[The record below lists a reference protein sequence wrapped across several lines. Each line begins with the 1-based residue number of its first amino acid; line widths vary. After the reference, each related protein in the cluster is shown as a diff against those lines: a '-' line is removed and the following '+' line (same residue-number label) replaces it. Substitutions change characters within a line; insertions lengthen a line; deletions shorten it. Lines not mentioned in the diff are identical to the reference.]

1 MSKKLI
7 EEKNDL
13 IEQAQAIIDTAK
25 VESRAMTEEEAAQFE
40 ALKAKV
46 DAIAKTIGYE
56 NEMDE
61 MDDMTMKNDQTDEMP
76 TADEVAENETRA
88 FENYI
93 RGVVT
98 NERASNLGAGTNGA
112 VIPTTI
118 ADRIWT
124 KVVDRSPILQKCTV
138 YNTKGK
144 LELPYYDES
153 ETSITVAFSD
163 EFTSLSSNAGKF
175 QEVELSNHLA
185 GALTLVSKSLINN
198 SDFDI
203 VGFVVDQMSDSV
215 QLFLENVILNGDTEH
230 GVKGLS
236 DVKTVETASG
246 TAITADE
253 VIKLKDS
260 VKDSYQQNAFFI
272 MNSTTRTAL
281 RLLKDKNDRYLLND
295 DISSTFGT
303 TLLGKDVYVSDNMP
317 EIEAGKVAI
326 YYGDFKGLVT
336 KFSENIDIQVLR
348 ERYADMHAVGVVGW
362 VEFDSAVADKG
373 AIVGMKMK
381 QG

>member
-1 MSKKLI
+1 MSKKLV

-25 VESRAMTEEEAAQFE
+25 VENRAMTEEEAAQFE
-40 ALKAKV
+40 ELKAKV

-56 NEMDE
+56 KEMDE
-61 MDDMTMKNDQTDEMP
+61 MDDMTMKNDQTDAQP
-76 TADEVAENETRA
+76 TAEETAANETRA

-98 NERASNLGAGTNGA
+98 NERASNLDAGTNGA

-118 ADRIWT
+118 ANRIWT
-124 KVVDRSPILQKCTV
+124 NVVDRSPILQKCTV

-153 ETSITVAFSD
+153 ETAITVAFSD

-175 QEVELSNHLA
+175 QKVELSNHLA

-215 QLFLENVILNGDTEH
+215 QSFLEKVILNGDTEH

-260 VKDSYQQNAFFI
+260 VKDSYQQNAIFI

>member
-13 IEQAQAIIDTAK
+13 IEQAQAIVDKAK
-25 VESRAMTEEEAAQFE
+25 VEERAMTEEEAAQFE
-40 ALKAKV
+40 ELKAKV
-46 DAIAKTIGYE
+46 NAIAKTIGYE
-56 NEMDE
+56 EDLNEMDE
-61 MDDMTMKNDQTDEMP
+61 KTIKNDMTDAQP
-76 TADEVAENETRA
+76 TAEETAANETRA

-98 NERASNLGAGTNGA
+98 NERATNLVDGTNGA

-118 ADRIWT
+118 ANRIWT
-124 KVVDRSPILQKCTV
+124 KVADRSPILQKCTV
-138 YNTKGK
+138 YNTNGK

-175 QEVELSNHLA
+175 QKVELSNHLA

-203 VGFVVDQMSDSV
+203 VGFVVDQMSESI
-215 QLFLENVILNGDTEH
+215 QSFLENVILNGDTDH

-260 VKDSYQQNAFFI
+260 VKDAYQSNAFFI

-317 EIEAGKVAI
+317 EIAAGKVAI

>member
-13 IEQAQAIIDTAK
+13 IEQAQAIVDKAK
-25 VESRAMTEEEAAQFE
+25 VEERAMTEEEAAQFE
-40 ALKAKV
+40 ELKAKV
-46 DAIAKTIGYE
+46 SALAKTIGYE
-56 NEMDE
+56 EDLNEMDE
-61 MDDMTMKNDQTDEMP
+61 KTIKNDMTDAMP

-98 NERASNLGAGTNGA
+98 NERASNLNAGTNGA

-118 ADRIWT
+118 ANRIWT

-153 ETSITVAFSD
+153 ETAITVAFSD

-175 QEVELSNHLA
+175 QKVELSNHLA

-203 VGFVVDQMSDSV
+203 VGFVVDQMSESI
-215 QLFLENVILNGDTEH
+215 QSFLENVILNGDADH

-236 DVKTVETASG
+236 DVKTVSTASG

-260 VKDSYQQNAFFI
+260 VKDTYQSNAFFI

>member
-1 MSKKLI
+1 MS
-7 EEKNDL
+7 
-13 IEQAQAIIDTAK
+13 
-25 VESRAMTEEEAAQFE
+25 ESIQ
-40 ALKAKV
+40 
-46 DAIAKTIGYE
+46 
-56 NEMDE
+56 
-61 MDDMTMKNDQTDEMP
+61 
-76 TADEVAENETRA
+76 
-88 FENYI
+88 
-93 RGVVT
+93 
-98 NERASNLGAGTNGA
+98 S
-112 VIPTTI
+112 
-118 ADRIWT
+118 
-124 KVVDRSPILQKCTV
+124 
-138 YNTKGK
+138 
-144 LELPYYDES
+144 
-153 ETSITVAFSD
+153 
-163 EFTSLSSNAGKF
+163 
-175 QEVELSNHLA
+175 
-185 GALTLVSKSLINN
+185 
-198 SDFDI
+198 
-203 VGFVVDQMSDSV
+203 
-215 QLFLENVILNGDTEH
+215 FLENVILNGDTDH

-260 VKDSYQQNAFFI
+260 VKDAYQSNAFFI

-317 EIEAGKVAI
+317 EIEAGKIAI

>member
-13 IEQAQAIIDTAK
+13 IEQAQAIVDKAK
-25 VESRAMTEEEAAQFE
+25 VEERAMTEEEAAQFE
-40 ALKAKV
+40 ELKAKV
-46 DAIAKTIGYE
+46 NAIAKTIGYE
-56 NEMDE
+56 EDLNEMDE
-61 MDDMTMKNDQTDEMP
+61 KTIKNDMTDAQP
-76 TADEVAENETRA
+76 TAEETAANETRA

-98 NERASNLGAGTNGA
+98 NERASNLDAGTNGA

-118 ADRIWT
+118 ANRIWT
-124 KVVDRSPILQKCTV
+124 NVVDRSPILQKCTV

-153 ETSITVAFSD
+153 ETAITVAFSD

-175 QEVELSNHLA
+175 QKVELSNHLA

-215 QLFLENVILNGDTEH
+215 QSFLEKVILNGDTEH

-260 VKDSYQQNAFFI
+260 VKDSYQQNAIFI

>member
-13 IEQAQAIIDTAK
+13 IEQAQAIVDKAK
-25 VESRAMTEEEAAQFE
+25 VEERAMTEEEAAQFE
-40 ALKAKV
+40 ELKAKV
-46 DAIAKTIGYE
+46 NEIAKLIGYE
-56 NEMDE
+56 EDLNEME
-61 MDDMTMKNDQTDEMP
+61 EKTIKNDMTDSQP
-76 TADEVAENETRA
+76 TAEETDANEIRA

-98 NERASNLGAGTNGA
+98 NERATNLDAGINGA

-118 ADRIWT
+118 ANQIWT

-138 YNTKGK
+138 YNTNGK

-153 ETSITVAFSD
+153 ETAITVAFSD

-175 QEVELSNHLA
+175 QKVELSNHLA

-215 QLFLENVILNGDTEH
+215 QSFLEKVILNGDTDH

-260 VKDSYQQNAFFI
+260 VKDAYQTNAFFI

-281 RLLKDKNDRYLLND
+281 RLLKDKNDRYILND

-317 EIEAGKVAI
+317 EIAAGKVAI